1 MYFVPVACRLSPWSD
16 PGTRRG
22 SGPTATHVGTYLP
35 RYSLLLRCRARD
47 KEPFSFPAVSFLG
60 FNSTTT
66 RCKADAQHLAW
77 ASACQVA
84 CPVCALIV
92 RIPTYVGATSG
103 GRVPSPSPQC
113 SLCSDCMLVVH
124 TSYIHTTHT
133 YIPTTYN
140 QALGVAHTKGL
151 LAHGASTNALAS
163 QSCSPRLWQAPAG
176 AASHVHATWLVHV
189 ARTCPPNQ
197 PFTHVHGTDRY
208 IPR

>member
-133 YIPTTYN
+133 YIPTTKSSPRSCSHKR
-140 QALGVAHTKGL
+140 AVGAWRVDKCLGVPIL
-151 LAHGASTNALAS
+151 LPSTLAG
-163 QSCSPRLWQAPAG
+163 SCRGCVTCTRYLAG
-176 AASHVHATWLVHV
+176 T
-189 ARTCPPNQ
+189 RCPYLPTQ
-197 PFTHVHGTDRY
+197 PTFYTRAWYG
-208 IPR
+208 